1 MFFSAAVFTWTST
14 GTIYLRET
22 GSVPQ
27 RLRLVRSAN
36 ESVAS
41 LPERSRKAD
50 ESAPFRYNA
59 AMHCRPAGSAAT
71 AVLASLAAACSSP
84 PPPAPPTPQRTTCAD
99 VLSVALPPGFTCSP
113 RPSPAFISAF
123 VEGPRVRLLLIA
135 APHLAPGDSS
145 TDRPLRRG
153 ERVRPLSFNGLAA
166 NAIVTEGGLWESQM
180 VVWVPD
186 IGNGGDKLAALARWQ
201 SEPDEAIAADIIAST
216 RVMRSPNA
224 PPADAPA
231 PAAGPAVAATPASP
245 GPTSP
250 APGADPAGWLRHF
263 AAFTV
268 SFAAPGDLTVATHDP
283 TEGAN
288 VSLDGKTFEVHVY
301 LSADGVRSVAAQG
314 QDTVASEAIVVDGP
328 QGQLHRW
335 HRGPGGG
342 RPGRPFE
349 LELQARLAPD
359 VHLSAFA
366 SCQTLAACG
375 TAETILRSIRVVQK
389 P

>member
-1 MFFSAAVFTWTST
+1 
-14 GTIYLRET
+14 
-22 GSVPQ
+22 
-27 RLRLVRSAN
+27 
-36 ESVAS
+36 
-41 LPERSRKAD
+41 
-50 ESAPFRYNA
+50 
-59 AMHCRPAGSAAT
+59 MHRRTAGSSAT
-71 AVLASLAAACSSP
+71 AVIAAVAAACSSP
-84 PPPAPPTPQRTTCAD
+84 PPPPAPTPQRTTCAD
-99 VLSVALPPGFTCSP
+99 VLSVALPPGFTCAA
-113 RPSPAFISAF
+113 RPSPAFTSAF
-123 VEGPRVRLLLIA
+123 VEGPRVRVLLIA
-135 APHLAPGDSS
+135 APHLSAGDSS

-166 NAIVTEGGLWESQM
+166 NAIVTDGGLWESSM

-186 IGNGGDKLAALARWQ
+186 IGNGGDRLAALARWQ
-201 SEPDEAIAADIIAST
+201 AQPDEAVAADIIAST

-224 PPADAPA
+224 PAAPPAEAALPA
-231 PAAGPAVAATPASP
+231 SGSATAATPAAP
-245 GPTSP
+245 GAAATPP
-250 APGADPAGWLRHF
+250 PPVPGADPPGWQRHF

-268 SFAAPGDLTVATHDP
+268 SFAAPPEMTVATHDP

-288 VSLDGKTFEVHVY
+288 VSLEGKTFEVHVY

-335 HRGPGGG
+335 HRVSGGG

-349 LELQARLAPD
+349 LELQTRLAPD
-359 VHLSAFA
+359 VHLSVFA